1 MLLCI
6 KFMLASTGE
15 QTLLKIMGKTF
26 SGLVHFSPMFHFSI
40 PLIMSENQKIYRR
53 VQVVTKWTKKW
64 TKMDNGLMG

>member
-26 SGLVHFSPMFHFSI
+26 SGLVHFSPMFHFSN
-40 PLIMSENQKIYRR
+40 PL
-53 VQVVTKWTKKW
+53 
-64 TKMDNGLMG
+64 DNVRKPKDLQARSGGKEMN